1 MSQKLAE
8 AISHLGIV
16 GELRVTFH
24 LVVYR
29 RRILALCNLSLRAYI
44 LCNISNVMKA
54 NAESYG
60 THSSILVTLKL
71 DIQRS

>member
-8 AISHLGIV
+8 AISHLRIV

-29 RRILALCNLSLRAYI
+29 RRILALCNLSLRAR
-44 LCNISNVMKA
+44 LLFNIRIVMKA
-54 NAESYG
+54 NAESYRI
-60 THSSILVTLKL
+60 H
-71 DIQRS
+71 